1 MNEIILNAIQ
11 QKETILKKCKT
22 QEINE
27 VEDDLKRVIKIFDN
41 LIYNET
47 TVVLLS
53 DLYLHRALLN
63 EILSVENY
71 CLDIIRSSLLDSK
84 EATIIKNSKKFAKL
98 KEKFKII
105 FLFDLLDVNN
115 GLEFSSLFIISGE
128 VKDIWTEK
136 LKINTGISSS
146 ENLIN
151 DFNNINDNLG
161 LKKILARLAHSIII
175 CDEFISTD
183 LINAKKIMERQL
195 GHKALDAYFNLEKG
209 SSVKNLLQNGDFNKI
224 ANDQYIETVQD
235 LYNNVFNSNIDCY
248 KSEFNLI
255 LLAELI
261 SLKQYYKK
269 APYNEVNVENFF
281 KKINDGKCTF
291 NNL

>member
-1 MNEIILNAIQ
+1 MNEIIKDAIQ
-11 QKETILKKCKT
+11 QKETILTKCKT
-22 QEINE
+22 QELNE
-27 VEDDLKRVIKIFDN
+27 VEDDLKRVINIFDN

-47 TVVLLS
+47 TTDLLS
-53 DLYLHRALLN
+53 DLYLHRAILN
-63 EILSVENY
+63 EVISVKNY
-71 CLDIIRSSLLDSK
+71 FLDIIRSSLLQGK
-84 EATIIKNSKKFAKL
+84 EATVIKNSKKFAKL

-128 VKDIWTEK
+128 VNDLWTEK
-136 LKINTGISSS
+136 LRISTNISSS

-161 LKKILARLAHSIII
+161 FKKILARLAHSIMI
-175 CDEFISTD
+175 CDEFFSTD
-183 LINAKKIMERQL
+183 LINAKKIMEKQL
-195 GHKALDAYFNLEKG
+195 GHKTFDSIFSMQKG
-209 SSVKNLLQNGDFNKI
+209 ASIKNLIQNGDFNKI
-224 ANDQYIETVQD
+224 IDDPYIETVQD
-235 LYNNVFNSNIDCY
+235 LYNNIFNTNIDCY

-269 APYNEVNVENFF
+269 APYYEVDVLNFK